1 MSGHAAWAVVTHA
14 ALPNGPA
21 HRLVEALRDAGH
33 EVAFCARPLVGASRW
48 RAERSVPGR
57 GPSLLVDEAR
67 PVPLFREPLNT
78 LELGRFA
85 WQVASVGRREL
96 LLVGCDPVAFL
107 EAAVAFAA
115 SPLRVRAKAAWF
127 VDWSAQRLTHPVS
140 AAAYRLAT
148 RGAVALAD
156 VSAAIT
162 PAAAAA
168 VASTAGHS
176 HDVMVLANQPL
187 HLGTG
192 PPWAQRRQAVAYV
205 GGLSAHQGVDI
216 LIEAGTT
223 LAREDV
229 VIDIVGDG
237 PATGQVARAA
247 SNQPGIRFH
256 GLLAD
261 RAALASVMLTARVGW
276 ALYDPSFPMHSYNDP
291 LKVKDYL
298 AAGMRVVSTLPTGTS
313 DEAVTLARY
322 NVTSLVAATR
332 EALFHAPTADPT
344 AHPSL
349 IAAAQSLQSF
359 VDALAAA

>member
-14 ALPNGPA
+14 EMPNGAA
-21 HRLVEALRDAGH
+21 HRLVRALRDAGH
-33 EVAFCARPLVGASRW
+33 EVAFCATPLVGASRW
-48 RAERSVPGR
+48 RAERCVPGR
-57 GPSLLVDEAR
+57 GPGLLVDETR
-67 PVPLFREPLNT
+67 RVPPFREPLNA

-85 WQVASVGRREL
+85 WEVASAGYREL
-96 LLVGCDPVAFL
+96 LLVGCDPVVFL

-115 SPLRVRAKAAWF
+115 SPIRVRAKAAWF
-127 VDWSAQRLTHPVS
+127 VDWSAQRLTHPVF

-148 RGAVALAD
+148 RGAVTLAD
-156 VSAAIT
+156 VSAAIS
-162 PAAAAA
+162 PAAAAV
-168 VASTAGHS
+168 VASTAGQG

-192 PPWAQRRQAVAYV
+192 PAWTRRRQAVAYV

-216 LIEAGTT
+216 LLEAGTT
-223 LAREDV
+223 LAREGV

-237 PATGQVARAA
+237 PATGRVARAVR
-247 SNQPGIRFH
+247 NQPGIRFH

-261 RAALASVMLTARVGW
+261 RTALASVMLTARVGW
-276 ALYDPSFPMHSYNDP
+276 ALYDPSFPMYLYGDS

-298 AAGMRVVSTLPTGTS
+298 AAGMRVVSTSPTGTS
-313 DEAVTLARY
+313 DETVTLTGY
-322 NVTSLVAATR
+322 NVSSIVAATR
-332 EALFHAPTADPT
+332 EALTRPPTVDPT

-359 VDALAAA
+359 VDTLTAA